1 MIKSK
6 YIAKILAKMRI
17 PSFDRCNIDK
27 TCKVNYESVLAKVK
41 MGRYSYVGARTSITD
56 AQIGS
61 FCSIGGK
68 VSIGGGV
75 HPTNMVSTSPVFLM
89 EKIFLGKI
97 MHRLSMN
104 HLKLLLSVMM
114 CGLETVFT

>member
-61 FCSIGGK
+61 YCSIGG
-68 VSIGGGV
+68 
-75 HPTNMVSTSPVFLM
+75 
-89 EKIFLGKI
+89 
-97 MHRLSMN
+97 
-104 HLKLLLSVMM
+104 
-114 CGLETVFT
+114 